1 VLDRIANRGYMAGLR
16 NARKNCIKDFGHD
29 TEKWKKMVPLW
40 CRNSNN
46 LVALCDEWATKGWQ
60 DLSKKI
66 RTTVL
71 VLVELSLTMQDLLVH
86 INIMRDW

>member
-1 VLDRIANRGYMAGLR
+1 MLALILIQERYKWRRFDDETEELTDAKGREVLDRIANRGYMAGLR

-46 LVALCDEWATKGWQ
+46 
-60 DLSKKI
+60 
-66 RTTVL
+66 
-71 VLVELSLTMQDLLVH
+71 
-86 INIMRDW
+86 